1 MKASRLGWL
10 EQLDTVISLSLTN
23 PTTKRCKMKAII
35 FYEQGGT
42 DKLRYEDVPVPQ
54 IGQNEVLVSV
64 RACAVNRLD
73 IRARQDRPEVEPM
86 PHILGSDVAGDVAE
100 VGANVLNVS
109 VGDKVVISPCM
120 NCGQCEDCIDGYES
134 LCDFQKILGFQ
145 TNGGYAE
152 FVKAPGQNMLKV
164 SGGVVYEELA
174 AVPIAFLTAW
184 HMLMTRANLKA
195 GEDVLILSAGSG
207 VGSAALQ
214 IAKLAGARVFATAS
228 TDAKLQ
234 KAKELGADFAINYR
248 EVDFGEAVKEF
259 TNGRGVD
266 VVYEHIGAATFE
278 QSIKSL
284 AKNGRL
290 VTCGVT
296 SGNLATI
303 NIRYI
308 YQKQLTILGSALGN
322 KSELLKV
329 LNLVGQGRLKP
340 VISKV
345 LPLHDAAKAHQLMED
360 RNNFG
365 KLILVP

>member
-1 MKASRLGWL
+1 
-10 EQLDTVISLSLTN
+10 
-23 PTTKRCKMKAII
+23 MKAII
-35 FYEQGGT
+35 FCEQGGV
-42 DKLRYEDVPVPQ
+42 DKLRYEDVPVPK
-54 IGQNEVLVSV
+54 IEPNDVLIRV

-100 VGANVLNVS
+100 VGANVSKVK
-109 VGDKVVISPCM
+109 VGDRVVISPCM
-120 NCGQCEDCIDGYES
+120 NCGRCEDCVNGYES

-152 FVKAPGQNMLKV
+152 FVKAPEQNILKMPD
-164 SGGVVYEELA
+164 GVPYEEAA

-195 GEDVLILSAGSG
+195 GEDVLILSTGSG

-214 IAKLAGARVFATAS
+214 IAKLTGARVFATAS
-228 TDAKLQ
+228 TDAKLE
-234 KAKELGADFAINYR
+234 KAKELGADFTINYK
-248 EVDFGEAVKEF
+248 EIDFSEAVKEF

-278 QSIKSL
+278 GSIKSL

-322 KSELLKV
+322 KSELLKI
-329 LNLVGQGRLKP
+329 LNLLGQGKLKP
-340 VISKV
+340 IISEV
-345 LPLHDAAKAHQLMED
+345 LPLRDAEKAHQLMED
-360 RNNFG
+360 RNHFG